1 MQKQNELDEYIE
13 NQLSPTLYYGM
24 NPAYRH
30 ENKMDSTEFKS
41 TFQGKK
47 EEETDKVYFRK
58 QDEVSRYA
66 EANFR
71 HAILAGK
78 K

>member
-1 MQKQNELDEYIE
+1 MQKQAGLDEYIE
-13 NQLSPTLYYGM
+13 NQLSPTLQYGI

-30 ENKMDSTEFKS
+30 ENTMDVTEFRA
-41 TFQGKK
+41 TFKGAKD
-47 EEETDKVYFRK
+47 EETDKVYFRK

-66 EANFR
+66 EANFK
-71 HAILAGK
+71 HKILAGK